1 MRAATLVRE
10 AEMADDDESLVIP
23 PRDYTDIA
31 NLQKASVLEEFLE
44 HPLTASL
51 EAITA
56 AFANGGKGLIVS
68 AGRIA
73 QGLVKGQVYEQI
85 AWELRALREAGRLPN
100 NLGETKH
107 GLHTWAELMRIID
120 DECPDAD
127 RLEALKAAFYAVNK
141 VGTADAEK
149 ITPFQ
154 LWQISKELR
163 SGEIVLLKALNEHA
177 NYIGNVTGQQ
187 WEQYV
192 SEKSGLGITELVQL
206 YVKRLNESML
216 VILDDRDG
224 ATSRQHI
231 AGVPNVPKYRITNLG
246 RRLCQNI
253 QSYTID
259 LNAASGS

>member
-23 PRDYTDIA
+23 PHDYTDIA

-85 AWELRALREAGRLPN
+85 AWELRALREEGRLPN

-163 SGEIVLLKALNEHA
+163 WRDRVVEGAQRARQLHRQCHGAAVGTVCVGEIRPWNH
-177 NYIGNVTGQQ
+177 
-187 WEQYV
+187 
-192 SEKSGLGITELVQL
+192 
-206 YVKRLNESML
+206 
-216 VILDDRDG
+216 
-224 ATSRQHI
+224 
-231 AGVPNVPKYRITNLG
+231 
-246 RRLCQNI
+246 
-253 QSYTID
+253 
-259 LNAASGS
+259 